1 MIRLKHIYKSYNNTT
16 VLNDINLCLP
26 SKGLISIVGTSG
38 SGKSTLLNLLGGI
51 DKPSKGKIF
60 INNNELTAFNNKDL
74 EWYYDKFI
82 AFIFQ
87 SYNLIDY
94 LTVEDNLKLVSN
106 KYNHVLKKLN
116 IYHLKD
122 KKVSLL
128 SGGEKQRVAIA
139 RGLIKNS
146 KMLLCDEPTG
156 ALDNNT
162 SIVIMNIL
170 KEVSKERLVIMVTH
184 NMELANKYS
193 DYILHIKDGHIES
206 VPKINDDTFNMKIT
220 RNKFRNVYKIILNHL
235 LNKKKRNILIS
246 LSFAIGLI
254 ALSFVLSISNGF
266 KKSIDIE
273 EKNRLS
279 LYPIVISKNSYN
291 IEDELTKEDKNNL
304 DKIYIKDINHV
315 NNITKEYVDNLN
327 VINNNFKYKIYK
339 YNINDYIITT
349 ISLIN
354 IESFYNELDLLYGSR
369 IISNNEV
376 ILILDNNNQL
386 NKYDMSMIG
395 INNPEYKYESLINYS
410 YVINDITYT
419 IKGIY
424 RVKDDSILSD
434 ITGVIYNSE
443 VYKDSIPDTIYLYPS
458 SYDNK
463 QVVINKLNEYQDIK
477 YQDISTSIK
486 SISNS
491 LIDGISVVLLVF
503 SIITLIVSS
512 ILISILTYINIMEY
526 KHEIGI
532 YKSIGLS
539 NFNIQ
544 VIFYLENIIIT
555 CVSILISTITVLI
568 ISIPLN
574 NYIYNL
580 TGLINVISLNFG
592 NFLLISFLS
601 ITLSVLSSSI
611 PIHNISKLAIVEIL
625 RNE

>member
-376 ILILDNNNQL
+376 ILILDNN
-386 NKYDMSMIG
+386 
-395 INNPEYKYESLINYS
+395 
-410 YVINDITYT
+410 
-419 IKGIY
+419 
-424 RVKDDSILSD
+424 
-434 ITGVIYNSE
+434 
-443 VYKDSIPDTIYLYPS
+443 
-458 SYDNK
+458 K
-463 QVVINKLNEYQDIK
+463 Q
-477 YQDISTSIK
+477 S
-486 SISNS
+486 
-491 LIDGISVVLLVF
+491 
-503 SIITLIVSS
+503 
-512 ILISILTYINIMEY
+512 
-526 KHEIGI
+526 
-532 YKSIGLS
+532 
-539 NFNIQ
+539 
-544 VIFYLENIIIT
+544 
-555 CVSILISTITVLI
+555 
-568 ISIPLN
+568 
-574 NYIYNL
+574 
-580 TGLINVISLNFG
+580 
-592 NFLLISFLS
+592 
-601 ITLSVLSSSI
+601 
-611 PIHNISKLAIVEIL
+611 
-625 RNE
+625 